1 MSWLYQRSAQVV
13 TSTRLAIRALKA
25 WRVRQVIAAIV
36 AALLVALVIGFA
48 TVLIPNDLFT
58 RDIPPT
64 WWDHPV
70 WIITSVLSG
79 ILIATYVRPDTSAA
93 PETTAAGTSAN
104 AQYDSARQERSGKIG
119 MLGGFLAW
127 FAVGCP
133 VCNKIALL
141 ILGYSGALTWFA
153 PFQPVLA
160 VSAML
165 LTGVAVIWRL
175 KGQVACTMPKQP
187 SKDRSKN
194 LARSSS

>member
-1 MSWLYQRSAQVV
+1 MSRVSQRSTQLG
-13 TSTRLAIRALKA
+13 TSLKLAGRALKA
-25 WRVRQVIAAIV
+25 WRTRQVLAAV
-36 AALLVALVIGFA
+36 LAALVVALVVGYA

-70 WIITSVLSG
+70 WIITSIFSG
-79 ILIATYVRPDTSAA
+79 VLIATYVRPDNAATSPMTSAA
-93 PETTAAGTSAN
+93 TNVN
-104 AQYDSARQERSGKIG
+104 ARYESTRQERSGKLG

-141 ILGYSGALTWFA
+141 VLGYSGALTWFA

-160 VSAML
+160 GSAML

-187 SKDRSKN
+187 RKRRSKALGQAN
-194 LARSSS
+194 F

>member
-1 MSWLYQRSAQVV
+1 MAWVSQRSAQVGMSV
-13 TSTRLAIRALKA
+13 RLAGRALKSWQA
-25 WRVRQVIAAIV
+25 RQVIAGVI
-36 AALLVALVIGFA
+36 AALLVALVTGFA

-70 WIITSVLSG
+70 WITTSILSG
-79 ILIATYVRPDTSAA
+79 VLIATYVRPDNSATPKETS
-93 PETTAAGTSAN
+93 TAANAN
-104 AQYDSARQERSGKIG
+104 AQHESTRQERSGKIG

-141 ILGYSGALTWFA
+141 VLGYSGALTWFA

-187 SKDRSKN
+187 HTRRTND
-194 LARSSS
+194 LAPSSR